1 MEGRGLMYTKLCSH
15 CGEEKPLDQ
24 FYRRYCGSHRDE
36 SGMGYDHRCIP
47 CHNSY
52 NKSLREVKKN
62 APPMPDVCDC
72 CGKDLPLRI
81 DHIRGTT
88 IVRGWLCKRCNQG
101 IGQLG
106 DNLEGVKL
114 AYDYLNHQNET
125 IN

>member
-1 MEGRGLMYTKLCSH
+1 MYTKLCSH

-36 SGMGYDHRCIP
+36 SDMGYDHRCIP
-47 CHNSY
+47 CHKAY
-52 NKSLREVKKN
+52 MKSLREVKRN